1 MKEIAESY
9 LGKSVNHA
17 VVTVPAYFNDAQR
30 SATKDAGAIA
40 GLNVLR
46 IVNEPTAAAMAYGLK
61 DESGE
66 KNILVYDLGGGTFD
80 VSILAID
87 NGVFEVEATNG
98 DTHLGGEDFDARVL
112 KYMLQQ
118 FKKKSGKDASKNK
131 KSFSKLKREVERAK
145 RTVSTQSQAVIEIEN
160 FFDGEDFEE
169 VLTRAKFED
178 LNNDLF
184 KKTLT
189 PVQNVLKD
197 AKLAKHEI
205 DEVILVGGSTRI
217 PKIQELMK
225 DYFKKEP
232 NRGINPD
239 EAVCM
244 GAAIQGGVLSKAE
257 GTESIVLIDVI
268 PLTLGIETVGGVMTT
283 LIERNQIKP
292 ATKSQVFSTYQD
304 NQDRVLIQVFEGER
318 SMTKDNNLL
327 GKFELTD
334 IPPAP
339 RNVPQIDVAF
349 EIDVN
354 GILRVSAEDK
364 GTGNSN
370 EVKIENDKGR
380 LSEEDIERMI
390 EEAEMFAEEDRQL
403 KEKIDA
409 RNGLESYAYSLR
421 NQISDEEKLGDK
433 LSEDK
438 KEILMEAIDEA
449 LTFVED
455 NPNAELEEYTAAK
468 EQLESIANPII
479 SALYE
484 AQGGEEGFDDED
496 LGEHDEL

>member
-1 MKEIAESY
+1 
-9 LGKSVNHA
+9 
-17 VVTVPAYFNDAQR
+17 
-30 SATKDAGAIA
+30 
-40 GLNVLR
+40 
-46 IVNEPTAAAMAYGLK
+46 
-61 DESGE
+61 
-66 KNILVYDLGGGTFD
+66 
-80 VSILAID
+80 
-87 NGVFEVEATNG
+87 
-98 DTHLGGEDFDARVL
+98 
-112 KYMLQQ
+112 
-118 FKKKSGKDASKNK
+118 
-131 KSFSKLKREVERAK
+131 
-145 RTVSTQSQAVIEIEN
+145 
-160 FFDGEDFEE
+160 
-169 VLTRAKFED
+169 
-178 LNNDLF
+178 
-184 KKTLT
+184 
-189 PVQNVLKD
+189 
-197 AKLAKHEI
+197 
-205 DEVILVGGSTRI
+205 
-217 PKIQELMK
+217 
-225 DYFKKEP
+225 
-232 NRGINPD
+232 
-239 EAVCM
+239 M
-244 GAAIQGGVLSKAE
+244 G
-257 GTESIVLIDVI
+257 
-268 PLTLGIETVGGVMTT
+268 
-283 LIERNQIKP
+283 
-292 ATKSQVFSTYQD
+292 YQD

-318 SMTKDNNLL
+318 SMTKDNHLL

-380 LSEEDIERMI
+380 LSEEYIERMI

-421 NQISDEEKLGDK
+421 NQISDEE
-433 LSEDK
+433 
-438 KEILMEAIDEA
+438 EILMEAIDEA

>member
-1 MKEIAESY
+1 
-9 LGKSVNHA
+9 
-17 VVTVPAYFNDAQR
+17 
-30 SATKDAGAIA
+30 
-40 GLNVLR
+40 
-46 IVNEPTAAAMAYGLK
+46 
-61 DESGE
+61 
-66 KNILVYDLGGGTFD
+66 
-80 VSILAID
+80 
-87 NGVFEVEATNG
+87 
-98 DTHLGGEDFDARVL
+98 
-112 KYMLQQ
+112 
-118 FKKKSGKDASKNK
+118 
-131 KSFSKLKREVERAK
+131 
-145 RTVSTQSQAVIEIEN
+145 
-160 FFDGEDFEE
+160 
-169 VLTRAKFED
+169 
-178 LNNDLF
+178 
-184 KKTLT
+184 
-189 PVQNVLKD
+189 
-197 AKLAKHEI
+197 
-205 DEVILVGGSTRI
+205 
-217 PKIQELMK
+217 
-225 DYFKKEP
+225 
-232 NRGINPD
+232 
-239 EAVCM
+239 M
-244 GAAIQGGVLSKAE
+244 G
-257 GTESIVLIDVI
+257 
-268 PLTLGIETVGGVMTT
+268 
-283 LIERNQIKP
+283 
-292 ATKSQVFSTYQD
+292 YQD

-318 SMTKDNNLL
+318 SMTKDNHLL

-403 KEKIDA
+403 KEKM
-409 RNGLESYAYSLR
+409 
-421 NQISDEEKLGDK
+421 GDK
-433 LSEDK
+433 LSEDE